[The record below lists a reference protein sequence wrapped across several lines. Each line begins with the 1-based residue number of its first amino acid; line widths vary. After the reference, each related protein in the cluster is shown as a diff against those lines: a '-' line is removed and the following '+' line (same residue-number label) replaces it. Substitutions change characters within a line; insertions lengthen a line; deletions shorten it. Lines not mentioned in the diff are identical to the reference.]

1 MRVLALV
8 PGGIGDQLLMFPTLD
23 SLKQRYPQGTID
35 VVVEPRSQG
44 AYKITQSVH
53 KTWNFDFK
61 GANSLAD
68 WGNLIGTIREQEYE
82 AVISLGQRWSVGF
95 LLWLTG
101 IPNRI
106 SYAGQ
111 GDLFLTQAIPLNR
124 NQYAAKM
131 YHDLLNGLDIDLEC
145 PSIKVNIPKKDLDWA
160 ESTQAS
166 LNIKDS
172 GYILIHGGSSAL
184 AKQKG
189 IDKIYPA
196 ASWAKIIEALQ
207 LKLPNLPVVLIQGPE
222 DGDFIKALQAHCDR
236 TLLVTTPDDIGKLAG
251 MIGAANLM
259 LCTDSA
265 PMHIGVGVGTN
276 LVALFGP
283 TEPEK
288 LLPDEKRFMWV
299 KSRTGQPI
307 SAIAP
312 EEVIA
317 KLFP

>member
-53 KTWNFDFK
+53 KIWNFDFK
-61 GANSLAD
+61 GTNSLAD

-111 GDLFLTQAIPLNR
+111 GDLFLTQAIPLDR

-131 YHDLLNGLDIDLEC
+131 YHDLLNGLDMDLEC
-145 PSIKVNIPKKDLDWA
+145 PKIKVNILKKDLDWA
-160 ESTQAS
+160 ESAQVS
-166 LNIKDS
+166 LGIKDS

-196 ASWAKIIEALQ
+196 ASWAKIIAALQ

-222 DGDFIKALQAHCDR
+222 DEDFIKALQAR
-236 TLLVTTPDDIGKLAG
+236 SAQTLLTIAPDDIGKLAAL
-251 MIGAANLM
+251 IGSANLM

-288 LLPDEKRFMWV
+288 LLPHDKRFMWV
-299 KSRTGQPI
+299 KSTSGQPI

>member
-44 AYKITQSVH
+44 AYKISKSVNRV
-53 KTWNFDFK
+53 WNFDFK
-61 GANSLAD
+61 GTNSLAD
-68 WGNLIGTIREQEYE
+68 WGNLIGTIREQEYD
-82 AVISLGQRWSVGF
+82 AVISLGTRWSVGF

-106 SYAGQ
+106 SYAGK
-111 GDLFLTQAIPLNR
+111 GDLFLTRAVPLNR
-124 NQYAAKM
+124 DQYAAVM
-131 YHDLLNGLDIDLEC
+131 YHDLLKGLDLSPEC

-160 ESTQAS
+160 EAEQIR

-172 GYILIHGGSSAL
+172 GYILIHGGSSTL

-196 ASWAKIIEALQ
+196 ASWAKIVEALQ
-207 LKLPNLPVVLIQGPE
+207 TKLPNLSVVLIEGPE
-222 DGDFIKALQAHCDR
+222 DGEFIEKLQEQVSKP
-236 TLLVTTPDDIGKLAG
+236 LLVTSPPDIGKLAG
-251 MIGAANLM
+251 MIGAANLL

-265 PMHIGVGVGTN
+265 PMHIGVGVGTS
-276 LVALFGP
+276 LLALFGP
-283 TEPEK
+283 TDPAK
-288 LLPDEKRFMWV
+288 LLPTEPRIMAVQSPD
-299 KSRTGQPI
+299 GQPI

-312 EEVIA
+312 EAVIV

>member
-23 SLKQRYPQGTID
+23 SLKQKYPNGTID

-44 AYKITQSVH
+44 AYRISQTVH
-53 KTWNFDFK
+53 KVWNFDFK
-61 GANSLAD
+61 GANSLGD

-82 AVISLGQRWSVGF
+82 AVISLGTRWSVGF

-101 IPNRI
+101 IPTRI
-106 SYAGQ
+106 SFG
-111 GDLFLTQAIPLNR
+111 GNIFLTQGVPLNP
-124 NQYAAKM
+124 NQYAAQM
-131 YHDLLNGLDIDLEC
+131 YHDLLNGLDIDHEC
-145 PSIKVNIPKKDLDWA
+145 PSIKVSIPQKDLDWA
-160 ESTQAS
+160 DAEQVR

-184 AKQKG
+184 AKLKG

-196 ASWAKIIEALQ
+196 ASWVEIINALQ
-207 LKLPNLPVVLIQGPE
+207 TKLPNLPVVLIQGPE
-222 DGDFIKALQAHCDR
+222 DQDFVKSLQAQSANN
-236 TLLVTTPDDIGKLAG
+236 LLITAPEDIGKLAG

-276 LVALFGP
+276 LLALFGP
-283 TEPEK
+283 TDPEK
-288 LLPDEKRFMWV
+288 LLPPNKKFMWV
-299 KSRTGQPI
+299 KSDSGMPI

-312 EEVIA
+312 HTIIT

>member
-23 SLKQRYPQGTID
+23 SIKQSYPDGKID

-44 AYKITQSVH
+44 AYKISQLVN
-53 KTWNFDFK
+53 KIWNFDFK
-61 GANSLAD
+61 GTNSLAD
-68 WGNLIGTIREQEYE
+68 WGNLIGIIRDQEYD

-106 SYAGQ
+106 SYSGK
-111 GDLFLTQAIPLNR
+111 GDIFLTKPVPLNR
-124 NQYAAKM
+124 DQYAAKM
-131 YHDLLNGLDIDLEC
+131 YHDLLRGLDIDLEC
-145 PSIKVNIPKKDLDWA
+145 PSIKVSIPKKDLDWA
-160 ESTQAS
+160 ETEQIR
-166 LNIKDS
+166 LNVKD
-172 GYILIHGGSSAL
+172 GYILIHGGSSTL
-184 AKQKG
+184 AKLKG
-189 IDKIYPA
+189 IDKIYPV
-196 ASWAKIIEALQ
+196 SNWAKIIAALQ
-207 LKLPNLPVVLIQGPE
+207 TKLPNLPMVLIQGPD
-222 DGDFIKALQAHCDR
+222 DGDFIQELQSQAQR
-236 TLLVTTPDDIGKLAG
+236 LLVTAPADIGKLAA
-251 MIGAANLM
+251 MIGAANLL

-283 TEPEK
+283 TDPEK
-288 LLPDEKRFMWV
+288 LLPKEKRIIAV
-299 KSRTGQPI
+299 KSPMDKPI

>member
-23 SLKQRYPQGTID
+23 SLKERYPQGTID

-44 AYKITQSVH
+44 AYKITKSVH

-111 GDLFLTQAIPLNR
+111 GDLFLTQAISLER

-131 YHDLLNGLDIDLEC
+131 YHDLLNGLDIDAEC

-160 ESTQAS
+160 ESTQIS

-196 ASWAKIIEALQ
+196 ASWTKIIAALQ
-207 LKLPNLPVVLIQGPE
+207 TKLPNLPVVLIQGPE

-236 TLLVTTPDDIGKLAG
+236 PLLVTAPDDIGKLAA

-299 KSRTGQPI
+299 KSSSGQPI

>member
-23 SLKQRYPQGTID
+23 SIKQTYPQGTID

-44 AYKITQSVH
+44 AYKISQSVH
-53 KTWNFDFK
+53 KIWNFDFK
-61 GANSLAD
+61 GTNSLAD
-68 WGNLIGTIREQEYE
+68 WGNLIGIIRDQEYD

-106 SYAGQ
+106 SYSGK
-111 GDLFLTQAIPLNR
+111 GDMFLTKPVPLNR
-124 NQYAAKM
+124 DQYAAKM
-131 YHDLLNGLDIDLEC
+131 YHDLLGGLDINLEC
-145 PSIKVNIPKKDLDWA
+145 PSIKVSIPKKDLDWA
-160 ESTQAS
+160 ETEQIR
-166 LNIKDS
+166 LNVKD
-172 GYILIHGGSSAL
+172 GYILIHGGSSTL
-184 AKQKG
+184 AKLKG
-189 IDKIYPA
+189 IDKIYPVS
-196 ASWAKIIEALQ
+196 SWAKIIAALQ
-207 LKLPNLPVVLIQGPE
+207 TKLPNLPIVLIQGPE
-222 DGDFIKALQAHCDR
+222 DRDFIQELQSQAQK
-236 TLLVTTPDDIGKLAG
+236 LLVSEPADIGKLAA
-251 MIGAANLM
+251 MIGAANLL

-283 TEPEK
+283 TDPEK
-288 LLPDEKRFMWV
+288 LLPKAKRIIAL
-299 KSRTGQPI
+299 KSPLNQPI

>member
-23 SLKQRYPQGTID
+23 SLKQTYPQGIID

-44 AYKITQSVH
+44 AYKISQSVH
-53 KTWNFDFK
+53 KVWNFDFK
-61 GANSLAD
+61 GTNSLAD
-68 WGNLIGTIREQEYE
+68 WGNLIGTIREQEYD

-101 IPNRI
+101 IPNRV

-111 GDLFLTQAIPLNR
+111 GDIFLTQAIPLNR

-131 YHDLLNGLDIDLEC
+131 YHDLLNGLDIDREC
-145 PSIKVNIPKKDLDWA
+145 PSIKVSIPKKDLDWA
-160 ESTQAS
+160 ESEQIR

-172 GYILIHGGSSAL
+172 GYVLIHGGSSAL

-196 ASWAKIIEALQ
+196 ASWIKIIATLQ
-207 LKLPNLPVVLIQGPE
+207 AKLPNLPVVLIQGPE
-222 DGDFIKALQAHCDR
+222 DADFIRELQAQSSIN
-236 TLLVTTPDDIGKLAG
+236 LLVTAPDDIGKLAA

-276 LVALFGP
+276 LVALFSP
-283 TEPEK
+283 TDPEK
-288 LLPDEKRFMWV
+288 LLPNEKRFMWV
-299 KSRTGQPI
+299 KSNSGQPM

-312 EEVIA
+312 EAVIS

>member
-23 SLKQRYPQGTID
+23 SIKQTYPQGTID

-44 AYKITQSVH
+44 AYKISQSVH
-53 KTWNFDFK
+53 KIWNFDFK
-61 GANSLAD
+61 GTNSLAD
-68 WGNLIGTIREQEYE
+68 WGNLIGIIRDQEYD

-101 IPNRI
+101 IPSRI
-106 SYAGQ
+106 SYSGK
-111 GDLFLTQAIPLNR
+111 GNIFLTKAVALNR
-124 NQYAAKM
+124 DQYAAKM
-131 YHDLLNGLDIDLEC
+131 YHDLLSGLDINLEC
-145 PSIKVNIPKKDLDWA
+145 PSIKVSIPKKDLDWA
-160 ESTQAS
+160 EGEQIR
-166 LNIKDS
+166 LGVKD

-184 AKQKG
+184 AKLKG
-189 IDKIYPA
+189 IDKIYPVS
-196 ASWAKIIEALQ
+196 SWVKIIEALQ
-207 LKLPNLPVVLIQGPE
+207 TKLPNLPIVLVQGPE
-222 DGDFIKALQAHCDR
+222 DGDFIQELQTQAKK
-236 TLLVTTPDDIGKLAG
+236 LLVTEPTDIGKLAA
-251 MIGAANLM
+251 MIGAANLL

-276 LVALFGP
+276 LLALFGP

-288 LLPDEKRFMWV
+288 LLPKEKRIIAL
-299 KSRTGQPI
+299 KSPMGQPI

>member
-23 SLKQRYPQGTID
+23 SIKQKYPKGTID

-44 AYKITQSVH
+44 AYKISQSVH
-53 KTWNFDFK
+53 KVWNFDFK
-61 GANSLAD
+61 GTNSLAD
-68 WGNLIGTIREQEYE
+68 WGNLIGIIRDQEYD

-106 SYAGQ
+106 SYSGK
-111 GDLFLTQAIPLNR
+111 GDMFLTKPVPLNQD
-124 NQYAAKM
+124 QYAAKM
-131 YHDLLNGLDIDLEC
+131 YHDLLRGLDIKLEC
-145 PSIKVNIPKKDLDWA
+145 PSIKVSIPKKDLDWA
-160 ESTQAS
+160 EGEQIR
-166 LNIKDS
+166 LNIKD
-172 GYILIHGGSSAL
+172 GYILIHGGSSTL
-184 AKQKG
+184 AKLKG
-189 IDKIYPA
+189 IDKIYPVS
-196 ASWAKIIEALQ
+196 SWAKIIAALQ
-207 LKLPNLPVVLIQGPE
+207 TKLPNLPVVLIQGPD
-222 DGDFIKALQAHCDR
+222 DGEFIQELQGQAQR
-236 TLLVTTPDDIGKLAG
+236 LLVTDPADIGKLAA
-251 MIGAANLM
+251 MIGAANLL

-283 TEPEK
+283 TDPEK
-288 LLPDEKRFMWV
+288 LLPKEKRIIAV
-299 KSRTGQPI
+299 KSPMGHPI

>member
-1 MRVLALV
+1 MRILALV

-23 SLKQRYPQGTID
+23 SLKHKYPQGIID

-44 AYKITQSVH
+44 AYRISQLVH
-53 KTWNFDFK
+53 KVWNFDFK
-61 GANSLAD
+61 GTNSLAD
-68 WGNLIGTIREQEYE
+68 WGNLIGTIREQEYD

-111 GDLFLTQAIPLNR
+111 GDIFLTKPVPLNR
-124 NQYAAKM
+124 EQYATKM
-131 YHDLLNGLDIDLEC
+131 YHNLLRGLDIYLEC
-145 PSIKVNIPKKDLDWA
+145 PPIKVSIPKKDLEWA
-160 ESTQAS
+160 DTEQIR
-166 LNIKDS
+166 LKIKES
-172 GYILIHGGSSAL
+172 GYILLHGGSSTL

-196 ASWAKIIEALQ
+196 KNWAKIIEALQ
-207 LKLPNLPVVLIQGPE
+207 VKLPNLPVVLIQGPE
-222 DGDFIKALQAHCDR
+222 DTDFIQALQAQSLQN
-236 TLLVTTPDDIGKLAG
+236 LLVTAPGDIGKLAA
-251 MIGAANLM
+251 MIGAANLL

-276 LVALFGP
+276 LLALFGP

-288 LLPDEKRFMWV
+288 LLPQEQRFMWV
-299 KSRTGQPI
+299 KSPSGQPI
-307 SAIAP
+307 GAIAP
-312 EEVIA
+312 ETVIA